1 MAIIEVSIV
10 FESGARIGPDSAK
23 LLESVRENGSIS
35 AAARRVGMP
44 YKKAWMLL
52 DRMNQAFSEPV
63 VTAAPPGGAGGG
75 GASLT
80 PLGAEVLERYQ
91 QVATQ
96 VAETAQENIA
106 ALVRRAR

>member
-23 LLESVRENGSIS
+23 LLESVRDNGSIS

-63 VTAAPPGGAGGG
+63 VTAAPGGAGGG